1 MKIIFKNALTTC
13 LVIVLSATASLTS
26 ADTKPKLSVQLWSV
40 KDALTDDFKGTISA
54 LAKMG
59 FEGVELAGNF
69 GEFNDDPKGESLSDK
84 NIDETLE
91 FYSLAGV
98 PMLLIPYDA
107 RAGKAES
114 IEQTIADLNRL
125 THKVEAAGI
134 RFGYHNHDFEFG
146 DYKQAT
152 YWDAIATSTSESFVM
167 QLDVGWVHF
176 MGKDPVEYVRKYPN
190 RTLSTHYK
198 ATLRPNVKDKLPIIG
213 KDSIDWVKLLAA
225 NIEVGGTQWIVLEQE
240 EYPDGLSPLEAVKL
254 SKQGL
259 DKYLSN

>member
-1 MKIIFKNALTTC
+1 MILKAP
-13 LVIVLSATASLTS
+13 SPRS
-26 ADTKPKLSVQLWSV
+26 PK
-40 KDALTDDFKGTISA
+40 
-54 LAKMG
+54 
-59 FEGVELAGNF
+59 GVELAGNF
-69 GEFNDDPKGESLSDK
+69 GEFNDDPKGLSDFIKSQGMQISGAHTNFESLSDK

-213 KDSIDWVKLLAA
+213 KDSIDWAKLLAA

-259 DKYLSN
+259 DKYMSN